1 MKNNKQ
7 TTFIIVASVLI
18 LIVFTSVATYNLI
31 PKNKESDSYYVKVND
46 NMDAKIEGMEIDDN
60 VLLIKTSGDALKY
73 CVKSTVSTP
82 KENSLCWKE
91 IENNEASISIYHDKK
106 YYVWIMDSKKEISSP
121 LSINTRD

>member
-1 MKNNKQ
+1 MKSNKQ
-7 TTFIIVASVLI
+7 TTFIIIAGVLI

-46 NMDAKIEGMEIDDN
+46 NMDAKIEGMEINNN
-60 VLLIKTSGDALKY
+60 VLSIKTSGDALKY

-82 KENSLCWKE
+82 QENSLCWKN
-91 IENNEASISIYHDKK
+91 IENNEASISIYHNKK
-106 YYVWIMDSKKEISSP
+106 YYVWIMDSKNEISSP